1 MQMKTAMQELIQSLK
16 AERMIASNEWQMGY
30 QKALSNVILEIES
43 MLEKEKEIMCQFQE
57 DGQSTDF
64 WVKYDSWED
73 CFDKTFNTKE
83 Q

>member
-1 MQMKTAMQELIQSLK
+1 MKQTAVQLVYELIKS
-16 AERMIASNEWQMGY
+16 G
-30 QKALSNVILEIES
+30 LSPEKVVNYLLIDEEL

>member
-1 MQMKTAMQELIQSLK
+1 MQQVYELLK
-16 AERMIASNEWQMGY
+16 SG
-30 QKALSNVILEIES
+30 LSPEKVVNYLLIDEEL

>member
-1 MQMKTAMQELIQSLK
+1 MKKTAMQQVYELLK
-16 AERMIASNEWQMGY
+16 SG
-30 QKALSNVILEIES
+30 LSPEKVVNYLLIDEEL

-64 WVKYDSWED
+64 WVKYDNWED

>member
-1 MQMKTAMQELIQSLK
+1 MKQTAMQKVYELLK
-16 AERMIASNEWQMGY
+16 SG
-30 QKALSNVILEIES
+30 LSPEKVVNYLLIDEEL

-83 Q
+83 K

>member
-1 MQMKTAMQELIQSLK
+1 MKTAMQELLELCK
-16 AERMIASNEWQMGY
+16 HY
-30 QKALSNVILEIES
+30 QATFQNPIGEIVKKIES
-43 MLEKEKEIMCQFQE
+43 ELLEKEKLQMCQFQE

-73 CFDKTFNTKE
+73 CFDKTFKSNK

>member
-1 MQMKTAMQELIQSLK
+1 MQMKKTAMQQVYELLK
-16 AERMIASNEWQMGY
+16 SG
-30 QKALSNVILEIES
+30 LSPEKVVNYLLIDEEL